1 MNTLQEQIAPDV
13 IRSLAAN
20 AAANSLSINEYL
32 MSIAVKTQPLLL
44 RADERGVLR
53 IGDTR
58 VRLDTVVTA
67 WKHGDSP
74 EQIVENFD
82 VLDLADVYA
91 VISHYLH
98 HRPEVEKYLEENRQE
113 AERLRSENEHRF
125 PQAGIRERLLARRAA
140 QQNQES

>member
-1 MNTLQEQIAPDV
+1 M
-13 IRSLAAN
+13 SLAV
-20 AAANSLSINEYL
+20 E
-32 MSIAVKTQPLLL
+32 TQPSLL
-44 RADERGVLR
+44 RVDERGVLR

-67 WKHGDSP
+67 WKQGDSP

-91 VISHYLH
+91 VISHYLR
-98 HRPEVEKYLEENRQE
+98 HRLEVEKYLAENRQE
-113 AERLRSENEHRF
+113 AERLRAENERRF
-125 PQAGIRERLLARRAA
+125 PQAGIRERLLARRAT